1 MITMLVK
8 GQHLRLGQCSP
19 SKRKE
24 VIPMPTEI
32 IVALLSLAG
41 TALGSMLGVLAS
53 SKLTQYRIAQL
64 EDKVSRHNS
73 VIERTYKLEG
83 EVQELQHD
91 VRDLKAYHTP

>member
-1 MITMLVK
+1 
-8 GQHLRLGQCSP
+8 
-19 SKRKE
+19 
-24 VIPMPTEI
+24 MPTEI

-53 SKLTQYRIAQL
+53 SKLTQYRMAKL
-64 EDKVSRHNS
+64 EDEVSKHNS

-83 EVQELQHD
+83 EVLELQHD

>member
-1 MITMLVK
+1 
-8 GQHLRLGQCSP
+8 
-19 SKRKE
+19 
-24 VIPMPTEI
+24 MPTEI

-53 SKLTQYRIAQL
+53 SKLTQYRIAKL
-64 EDKVSRHNS
+64 EDEVSKHNS

-83 EVQELQHD
+83 EVLELQHD